1 MKKVFFLGI
10 AAAAMLASCSND
22 ETVEMVQNT
31 RAISFNNAF
40 IDNATRSVVDPS
52 FTTSNLQSFD
62 VYGFTQLGQIF
73 DETTVSKGGS
83 GWTYTPIQYWVEGNT
98 YTFGAVAPAGTGVN
112 GEALTNGKV
121 TMTIPFTSDGTTDLL
136 HAAPAAIEADADF
149 IASPQP
155 VALTFSH
162 QLSKVKF
169 SFENAVGEGYNVKV
183 TNIKITNAKETGTL
197 TVADGVDNAWS
208 AQAGSLELAFGNAV
222 ADGVDT
228 DADPIANG
236 GEAESYNEMLL
247 IPTTD
252 AESYTVTFTAELLQG
267 EVSLGSWDHT
277 ATISG
282 VELKL
287 GYCYDFKA
295 ELNEKNIVVD
305 PDDPD
310 AELKPIEFT
319 VSGVEGWNQT
329 DQDQTVD
336 IPTGGQ

>member
-22 ETVEMVQNT
+22 ETVKISQSGAIGFSNT
-31 RAISFNNAF
+31 FVNNG
-40 IDNATRSVVDPS
+40 TRSISDPS
-52 FTTSNLQSFD
+52 STTSNLQSFA
-62 VYGFTQLGQIF
+62 VYGFTQNGQIF
-73 DETTVSKGGS
+73 DGTTVSKGGS

-121 TMTIPFTSDGTTDLL
+121 TMSIPFTSDGTTDLL

-183 TNIKITNAKETGTL
+183 TNIKITNAKQTGTL

-228 DADPIANG
+228 YADPIANG

-267 EVSLGSWDHT
+267 AVSLGSWDHT

-310 AELKPIEFT
+310 AELKPIEFK
-319 VSGVEGWNQT
+319 VSGVVDWNQT
-329 DQDQTVD
+329 DRDQTID
-336 IPTGGQ
+336 IPTEGQ

>member
-22 ETVEMVQNT
+22 ETVKISQSGAIGFSNT
-31 RAISFNNAF
+31 FVNNG
-40 IDNATRSVVDPS
+40 TRSISDPS
-52 FTTSNLQSFD
+52 STTSNLQSFA
-62 VYGFTQLGQIF
+62 VYGFTQNGQIF
-73 DETTVSKGGS
+73 DGTTVSKGGS

-121 TMTIPFTSDGTTDLL
+121 TMSIPFTSDGTTDLL

-183 TNIKITNAKETGTL
+183 TNIKITNAKQTGTL

-228 DADPIANG
+228 YADPIANG

-267 EVSLGSWDHT
+267 AVSLGSWDHT

-310 AELKPIEFT
+310 AELKPIEFK
-319 VSGVEGWNQT
+319 VSGVVDWNQT
-329 DQDQTVD
+329 DRDQTVD

>member
-22 ETVEMVQNT
+22 ETVKISQSGAIGFSNT
-31 RAISFNNAF
+31 FVNNG
-40 IDNATRSVVDPS
+40 TRSISDPS
-52 FTTSNLQSFD
+52 SIALNLQSFD
-62 VYGFTQLGQIF
+62 VYGFTQNGQIF
-73 DETTVSKGGS
+73 DGTIVTKSSGS
-83 GWTYTPIQYWVEGNT
+83 WTYTPIQYWVEGNT
-98 YTFGAVAPAGTGVN
+98 YTFGAVAPTGTEVN
-112 GEALTNGKV
+112 NEVVANGKV

-169 SFENAVGEGYNVKV
+169 SFENTVGDGYNVKV
-183 TNIKITNAKETGTL
+183 TNIKITNAKQTGTL

-319 VSGVEGWNQT
+319 VSGVADWNQT
-329 DQDQTVD
+329 DRDQTVD

>member
-22 ETVEMVQNT
+22 ETVKISQSGAIGFSNT
-31 RAISFNNAF
+31 FVNNG
-40 IDNATRSVVDPS
+40 TRSISDPS
-52 FTTSNLQSFD
+52 STALNLQSFD
-62 VYGFTQLGQIF
+62 VYGFTQNGQIF
-73 DETTVSKGGS
+73 DGTIVTKSSGS
-83 GWTYTPIQYWVEGNT
+83 WTYTPIQYWVEGNT
-98 YTFGAVAPAGTGVN
+98 YTFGAVAPTGTEVN
-112 GEALTNGKV
+112 NEVVANGKV

-169 SFENAVGEGYNVKV
+169 SFENTVGDGYNVKV
-183 TNIKITNAKETGTL
+183 TNIKITNAKQTGTL

-319 VSGVEGWNQT
+319 VSGVEDWNQT
-329 DQDQTVD
+329 DRDQTVD

>member
-22 ETVEMVQNT
+22 ETVKISQSGAIGFSNT
-31 RAISFNNAF
+31 FVNNG
-40 IDNATRSVVDPS
+40 TRSISDPS
-52 FTTSNLQSFD
+52 STTSNLQSFD

-149 IASPQP
+149 IASPQA

-267 EVSLGSWDHT
+267 EVSLSSWDHT

-319 VSGVEGWNQT
+319 VSGVEDWNQT
-329 DQDQTVD
+329 DRDQTVD

>member
-22 ETVEMVQNT
+22 ETVKISQSGAIGFSNT
-31 RAISFNNAF
+31 FVNNG
-40 IDNATRSVVDPS
+40 TRSISDPS
-52 FTTSNLQSFD
+52 STALNLQSFD
-62 VYGFTQLGQIF
+62 VYGFTQNGQIF
-73 DETTVSKGGS
+73 DGTIVTKSSGS
-83 GWTYTPIQYWVEGNT
+83 WTYTPIQYWVEGNT

-121 TMTIPFTSDGTTDLL
+121 TMSIPFTSDGTTDLL

-169 SFENAVGEGYNVKV
+169 SFENTVGDGYNVKV
-183 TNIKITNAKETGTL
+183 TNIKITNAKQTGTL

-208 AQAGSLELAFGNAV
+208 AQAGALELAFGNAV

-252 AESYTVTFTAELLQG
+252 AESYTVTFTAGLLQG

-295 ELNEKNIVVD
+295 ELNADNIVD

-319 VSGVEGWNQT
+319 VSGVEDWNQT
-329 DQDQTVD
+329 DRDQTVD

>member
-22 ETVEMVQNT
+22 ETVKISQSGAIGFSNT
-31 RAISFNNAF
+31 FVNNG
-40 IDNATRSVVDPS
+40 TRSISDPS
-52 FTTSNLQSFD
+52 STTSNLQSFD

-73 DETTVSKGGS
+73 DGTTVSKGGS

-228 DADPIANG
+228 DADTIANV
-236 GEAESYNEMLL
+236 GEAESYKEMLL

-319 VSGVEGWNQT
+319 VSGVEDWNQT

>member
-22 ETVEMVQNT
+22 ETVKISQSGAIGFSNT
-31 RAISFNNAF
+31 FVNNG
-40 IDNATRSVVDPS
+40 TRSISDPS
-52 FTTSNLQSFD
+52 STALNLQSFD
-62 VYGFTQLGQIF
+62 VYGFTQNGQIF
-73 DETTVSKGGS
+73 DGTIVTKSSGS
-83 GWTYTPIQYWVEGNT
+83 WTYTPIQYWVEGNT
-98 YTFGAVAPAGTGVN
+98 YTFGAVAPTGTEVN
-112 GEALTNGKV
+112 NEVVANGKV

-169 SFENAVGEGYNVKV
+169 SFENTVGDGYNVKV
-183 TNIKITNAKETGTL
+183 TNIKITNAKQTGTL

-319 VSGVEGWNQT
+319 VSGVEDWNQT
-329 DQDQTVD
+329 EQDQTID